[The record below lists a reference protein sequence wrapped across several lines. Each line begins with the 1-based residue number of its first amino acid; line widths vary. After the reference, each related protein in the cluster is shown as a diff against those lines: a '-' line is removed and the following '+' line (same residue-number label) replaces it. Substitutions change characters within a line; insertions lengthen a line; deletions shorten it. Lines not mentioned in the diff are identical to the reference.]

1 MHVFWHNGGLVW
13 WPDSA
18 EEAETLDA
26 NTKDLQTGRPKE
38 LEPASAE
45 EIAAALGVEGSF
57 HDVSTDLGVGTAPI
71 LSRDAGDKDP
81 VIRIRIA
88 L

>member
-13 WPDSA
+13 WPDSP
-18 EEAETLDA
+18 EEAAALDA

-38 LEPASAE
+38 LEPASPE
-45 EIAAALGVEGSF
+45 EIAAALGVEEGF
-57 HDVSTDLGVGTAPI
+57 HDATADGCVGASPVFPGN
-71 LSRDAGDKDP
+71 SSHEDAI
-81 VIRIRIA
+81 VRIRIA